1 MPVLISEIKLV
12 HGADHTQF
20 VAFGDMGVDHCC
32 RDIGVSKEFLDSPD
46 IIAAF
51 NKMGGKA
58 VAFMPISA

>member
-1 MPVLISEIKLV
+1 MV

-20 VAFGDMGVDHCC
+20 VAFGDVGVDHCC
-32 RDIGVSKEFLDSPD
+32 RDIGMPKEFLDSPD

-58 VAFMPISA
+58 VTIMPISA